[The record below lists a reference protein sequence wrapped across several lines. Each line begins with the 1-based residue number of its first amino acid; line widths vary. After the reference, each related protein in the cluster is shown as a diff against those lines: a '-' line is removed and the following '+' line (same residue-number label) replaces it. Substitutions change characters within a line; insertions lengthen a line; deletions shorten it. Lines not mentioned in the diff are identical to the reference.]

1 MKSRLAG
8 PGDGLQVQNQLEG
21 EARDHL
27 FHSLVRGAVTGKS
40 RQQKALSL
48 PGL

>member
-1 MKSRLAG
+1 MRSRLAG
-8 PGDGLQVQNQLEG
+8 PGDGLQVESQLEG

-27 FHSLVRGAVTGKS
+27 FHSLVRGAVIGKG

-48 PGL
+48 PSL